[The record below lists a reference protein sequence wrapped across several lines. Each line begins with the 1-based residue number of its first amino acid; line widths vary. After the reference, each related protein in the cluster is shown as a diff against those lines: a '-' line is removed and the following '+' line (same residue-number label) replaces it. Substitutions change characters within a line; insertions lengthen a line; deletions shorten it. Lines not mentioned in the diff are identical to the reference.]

1 MSETRRVRVHR
12 IEVLVIDFD
21 DLGAEGVRGVL
32 ENARYPNRCISPD
45 VKSVETREVDWSDEH
60 PLNHSA
66 THEGA
71 YRALFGAS
79 DDAAREEA

>member
-21 DLGAEGVRGVL
+21 DLGADRVREVI

-45 VKSVETREVDWSDEH
+45 VKSVETREVDWSDGH

-66 THEGA
+66 THEAA
-71 YRALFGAS
+71 YRALFAVGP
-79 DDAAREEA
+79 RPGEE